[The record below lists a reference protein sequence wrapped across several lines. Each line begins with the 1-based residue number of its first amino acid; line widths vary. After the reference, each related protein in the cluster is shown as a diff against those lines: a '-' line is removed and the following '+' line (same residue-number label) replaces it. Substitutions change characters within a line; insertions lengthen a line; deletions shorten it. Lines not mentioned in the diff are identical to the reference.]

1 MEADKIVSACLST
14 LNEQK
19 TQQEQVL
26 LGLLCAFRA
35 LKDELGNVP
44 TNSELESSTDLRTTH
59 IDQLKMTMDGL
70 EREKSQRKREVQMLL
85 PEILR
90 MCDEMKEDVPDGLE
104 DIGSG
109 AVDAPVNADFV
120 SSLKQLHER
129 LHNLKQSR
137 LKQLEQLR
145 AAIASLY
152 AQLRLPP
159 LELEQFMLTVQTP
172 EARCI
177 RECQEQREK
186 LIKMKRER
194 GHELIEMSLGRIQE
208 LWTALGFGEDKRQLP
223 SEVVRYLMDTD
234 PEAEEDDG
242 LVDRIFQLCE
252 AEVDKLMALQREL
265 RPILHHIQERERLL
279 KAREEF
285 RSKEQDQDRLH
296 RATATQMLEE
306 EKKRR
311 VFEKTLPQL
320 EKTLAAMLRKW
331 NEVHHERLMYD
342 GVDYLQKMEDDA
354 RADKERI
361 EARKKRRAIERLRAM
376 EERAGLDPDDEVL
389 KAYSSTLGNNKNL
402 MGQTFSSTMKMVH
415 NPQREENPHRL
426 DKTLPSRRG
435 VANEEN
441 VPPATDLERTL
452 PARNKERGVKR
463 EGQPLSAIA
472 NPPQRQRTGL
482 FQCHHCSVLVFTVS
496 CLFFFYCHRLDPSS
510 IVVRRAFA

>member
-44 TNSELESSTDLRTTH
+44 TNTELESSTDLRTTH

-90 MCDEMKEDVPDGLE
+90 MCDEMKEEVPDGLE

-109 AVDAPVNADFV
+109 AVDAPVNAEFV

-129 LHNLKQSR
+129 LHNLKESR
-137 LKQLEQLR
+137 FRQLEQLR

-159 LELEQFMLTVQTP
+159 LELEQFMTTVQTP

-177 RECQEQREK
+177 RECQEERER
-186 LIKMKRER
+186 LLDMKRKR
-194 GHELIEMSLGRIQE
+194 GRELIEMSFGRIQQ
-208 LWTALGFGEDKRQLP
+208 LWSALGFGEDKRQLP
-223 SEVVRYLMDTD
+223 GEVVRYLMAADTNS
-234 PEAEEDDG
+234 EDDDDS
-242 LVDRIFQLCE
+242 LVDRIFQMCE

-279 KAREEF
+279 KEREEF

-342 GVDYLQKMEDDA
+342 GVDYLQKMDDDA
-354 RADKERI
+354 RADKERA
-361 EARKKRRAIERLRAM
+361 EARKKRRAMERLRAM

-426 DKTLPSRRG
+426 DRTLPSRRG

-441 VPPATDLERTL
+441 VPPVTDLEKTL
-452 PARNKERGVKR
+452 PGRNKLNGGGRGVKR

-472 NPPQRQRTGL
+472 NPSQRPRTGL
-482 FQCHHCSVLVFTVS
+482 F
-496 CLFFFYCHRLDPSS
+496 LF
-510 IVVRRAFA
+510 